1 MNHEVKL
8 CQLGAPRNSIY
19 PLHSL
24 GILSTSFTKSELPA
38 SSHCSTWSWV
48 DAHSPSVGFPL
59 VIRPVTVPR
68 DCSEILVAVRI
79 GQPTAS
85 VEHAGKEFL
94 TKEDENY
101 KSRIQWT
108 ENIA

>member
-38 SSHCSTWSWV
+38 SSHCSWV
-48 DAHSPSVGFPL
+48 DAHRGRRFSFGLYARSPFREAAQRFLLQCGLATNSFCGGTL
-59 VIRPVTVPR
+59 V
-68 DCSEILVAVRI
+68 
-79 GQPTAS
+79 
-85 VEHAGKEFL
+85 KNFL
-94 TKEDENY
+94 Q
-101 KSRIQWT
+101 RG
-108 ENIA
+108 